1 MSLRARLT
9 VLYSTLLGGILLLFG
24 VLVYVLV
31 STLLLDQVDRTV
43 KQTTK
48 DIIGTAQVDPVG
60 GMDIVELPGAELAS
74 SVYVQLWA
82 RNGQLKMSSPGIRE
96 FARQPLDALDLGVA
110 RPVLRDTTMRN
121 VHLRVLTVPL
131 VLGKRPAGVLQ
142 AATNMA
148 LVDAIRSTLLSVL
161 LALTVLSIVLAAI
174 ASWVSIGRALAPL
187 ETVIETAEQITR
199 ADDLSRRIPYHG
211 PASDEIGLLIA
222 AFNHTL
228 ARLEDLFTSQQRFV
242 ADVSHELR
250 TPLTVIKGN
259 ADLIRK
265 FGADDESL
273 DSITD
278 ESDRLTRLVGDLLL
292 LTQAESGK
300 LPLNLRRVELDQL
313 LTDVL
318 QEMRVL
324 AGEKVKLRLTEIDQV
339 LVQGDPDRLK
349 QVLLNLISNA
359 IYYTPQAGDVYLSL
373 SKAGDMAKVIVRDT
387 GPGISPQDLPHIFDR
402 FYRGEKSRTR
412 SKTSGFGLGLSIAYW
427 IVDTHGGRIEV
438 DSHDGQG
445 TTFCVYLPLSGPLP
459 DKKKESIQPTA

>member
-1 MSLRARLT
+1 MSLRVRLT
-9 VLYSTLLGGILLLFG
+9 LLYSILLGGILLLFG

-31 STLLLDQVDRTV
+31 SGLLLDQVDRTL
-43 KQTTK
+43 KQTTLN
-48 DIIGTAQVDPVG
+48 IIKTAQVDPVG
-60 GMDIVELPGAELAS
+60 GMDIVDLPGAELAS
-74 SVYVQLWA
+74 SVYVQLWT
-82 RNGQLKMSSPGIRE
+82 RGGQLKMSSPGM
-96 FARQPLDALDLGVA
+96 RQFSHDALDAMDLDSSQ
-110 RPVLRDTTMRN
+110 PILRDITNRA

-148 LVDAIRSTLLSVL
+148 LVDAIRSTLLYVL
-161 LALTVLSIVLAAI
+161 LALTVISIVVAAI

-211 PASDEIGLLIA
+211 PAGDEIGLLIA

-228 ARLEDLFTSQQRFV
+228 ARLEDLFTSQQRFI

-292 LTQAESGK
+292 LAQAESGE
-300 LPLNLRRVELDQL
+300 LPLNLRVVELDRL
-313 LTDVL
+313 LTDVF
-318 QEMRVL
+318 QEMHVL
-324 AGEKVKLRLTEIDQV
+324 AGEKIKLRLTEIDQA
-339 LVQGDPDRLK
+339 LVRGDPDRLK
-349 QVLLNLISNA
+349 QVFLNLLSNA
-359 IYYTPQAGDVYLSL
+359 IYYTPPGGDVYLSL
-373 SKAGDMAKVIVRDT
+373 SKTGDMAKVIMRDT

-438 DSHDGQG
+438 DSHEGQG
-445 TTFCVYLPLSGPLP
+445 TAFCVYLPLYHPEDP
-459 DKKKESIQPTA
+459 KK